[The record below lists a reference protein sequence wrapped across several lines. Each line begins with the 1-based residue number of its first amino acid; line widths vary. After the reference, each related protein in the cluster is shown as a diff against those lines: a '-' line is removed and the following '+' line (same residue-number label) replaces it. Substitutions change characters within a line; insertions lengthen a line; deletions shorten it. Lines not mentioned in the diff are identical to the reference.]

1 MISFNY
7 ETDFRLDNETSYETW
22 IATICTSE
30 KFLVGDLNFIF
41 CGDDYLLNINQT
53 YLQHDTYTDI
63 ITFDYS
69 IDEHLSGDIFIS
81 TERVLDNST
90 KFSVPFAEELLRVI
104 AHGILHLAGFKDK
117 KEADIL
123 IMRAQENEKIKM
135 FHVEQ

>member
-7 ETDFRLDNETSYETW
+7 ETDFKLDNETSYETW
-22 IATICTSE
+22 IGTICTSE

-53 YLQHDTYTDI
+53 YLQHDTFTDI

-69 IDEHLSGDIFIS
+69 IDKHLSGDIFIS

-90 KFSVPFAEELLRVI
+90 KFSVSFAKELLRVI

-117 KEADIL
+117 EETDIL
-123 IMRAQENEKIKM
+123 IMRAKENEKIKM